1 MSKHMKLPS
10 AALRGFYR
18 ITLAALLMPLAGHA
32 TLAAEISVIAG
43 DRIEVEGRDIHLW
56 GVRAPEAD
64 AMCHGNGQGEPCA
77 KVSRRLLEALIG
89 KDEVICIVKDGR
101 PDKPVSAQCSV
112 DGADLGHLMITSGWA
127 TDDRAESAG
136 FYELLEQAARTERVG
151 MWKYR

>member
-1 MSKHMKLPS
+1 MPLPA
-10 AALRGFYR
+10 AALRGIHR
-18 ITLAALLMPLAGHA
+18 IALAALLMPLVGHTA
-32 TLAAEISVIAG
+32 MAAEVSVIAG

-64 AMCHGNGQGEPCA
+64 ALCYGNGQGEPCA
-77 KVSRRLLEALIG
+77 RVSHRLLQALIG
-89 KDEVICIVKDGR
+89 NDDVICIVKDSR

-136 FYELLEQAARTERVG
+136 FYELQEQAARTERVG

>member
-1 MSKHMKLPS
+1 MNLPS
-10 AALRGFYR
+10 AALRGFHR
-18 ITLAALLMPLAGHA
+18 IALAAMLMPLAGHT

-64 AMCHGNGQGEPCA
+64 AMCHGNGQGDSCA
-77 KVSRRLLEALIG
+77 KVSRRLLQALIG
-89 KDEVICIVKDGR
+89 NDDVICIVKDGS

-112 DGADLGHLMITSGWA
+112 NGADLGHLMITSGWA

-136 FYELLEQAARTERVG
+136 FYELQEQAARTERVG

>member
-1 MSKHMKLPS
+1 MTLPS
-10 AALRGFYR
+10 VVLRSFRQIALV
-18 ITLAALLMPLAGHA
+18 TLLMPLAGHA

-43 DRIEVEGRDIHLW
+43 DRIEVQGRDIHLW

-64 AMCHGNGQGEPCA
+64 ALCHGNGQGEPCA
-77 KVSRRLLEALIG
+77 RVSRRLLEALIG
-89 KDEVICIVKDGR
+89 KDEVICIVKDSS

-136 FYELLEQAARTERVG
+136 FYELQEQAARAERVG

>member
-1 MSKHMKLPS
+1 MNLPS
-10 AALRGFYR
+10 AVASSFRQ
-18 ITLAALLMPLAGHA
+18 IALAALLTSSAGYA
-32 TLAAEISVIAG
+32 ALGAEISVIAG

-64 AMCHGNGQGEPCA
+64 ALCHGNGQGEPCA
-77 KVSRRLLEALIG
+77 RVSRRLLEALIG
-89 KDEVICIVKDGR
+89 RDEVICIVKDGR

-127 TDDRAESAG
+127 TDNRAESAG
-136 FYELLEQAARTERVG
+136 FYELQEQAARTERVG